1 MTALAGTPVRKI
13 IAAVADAAQRWSDAD
28 FPPRVRVTE
37 RIAQRT
43 RYAAPVVEYALD
55 RLFFGITA
63 ATIESTIRAE
73 LGSLEILDD
82 FTRRDGRP
90 DAWAAPAGR
99 VCIISSR
106 TTIGVAIVPAIF
118 ALCAKC
124 DVLVKDREDTLVGAF
139 FDTLAEELD
148 AFEGAAQATI
158 WTAND
163 EHALS
168 LGTFDAVVAFG
179 TEQTLRAISRSIAPG
194 ARLIGRA
201 RVVPRPPGAEQRTEA
216 IAPDA
221 RFIGY
226 GSRASAGYITRE
238 SLRDTENA
246 VRIAH
251 GAARDLVLYETEGC
265 LSLHTLFVERGAN
278 VSLTEFGRILSSA
291 IEAANVEFPVGERS
305 ETHAAQIAQQRDL
318 AAFRAAGG
326 RGCVFASEKAEYA
339 VIVDQPATEPPYF
352 LPRTIGIVAVDE
364 PGGAVAYVREH
375 CLRLEGFALSDDRS
389 DAVQAAVQAG
399 AARLARFGDLQDPP
413 LSGDHGGRPRIAEFV
428 RWIDRTL

>member
-194 ARLIGRA
+194 ARL
-201 RVVPRPPGAEQRTEA
+201 
-216 IAPDA
+216 
-221 RFIGY
+221 IGY